1 MVFTYDM
8 NRRSVRRREELMKR
22 QREELERQR
31 IQELTQNLLQDAKP
45 RMTYI
50 HQIGWKLI

>member
-8 NRRSVRRREELMKR
+8 NRASVRRREELMKR
-22 QREELERQR
+22 QREEMEQQR
-31 IQELTQNLLQDAKP
+31 IQALTQKLMQDAKP
-45 RMTYI
+45 RMTFI